1 MNKKNNVSEKIF
13 EMIKRA
19 CSEWDKPWSKMPDD
33 EKEMA
38 IDDYIKI
45 YEEGKKECCQMCQKE
60 LSQQRFWS
68 QL

>member
-45 YEEGKKECCQMCQKE
+45 YEEGKKEGNYPLTTSKY
-60 LSQQRFWS
+60 SGIVFI
-68 QL
+68 